1 MGPVGTLYLILFI
14 GCVGGNTVLEAKERQ
29 KILSKIKK
37 DKFYYIMFA
46 PVFVMAIIFNYIPML
61 GIRYAFYKFT
71 PFKKEFIGLD
81 NFRNIFFG
89 INSQRF
95 WIALGNTV
103 YLSVVNLILGIIT
116 SVVLAL
122 LLNEVYNKK
131 IRGAI
136 QTIVYLPHFLSW
148 VVTASIFAVILSP
161 QGGFVNNILQALGV
175 EPIYFLTSEKWWRPI
190 FLLIYRWK
198 ETGWGTIIYLAA
210 MTSINPQLYEAAEID
225 GAGRWKQ
232 TIHITIPS
240 LMPTILVVLILNLGK
255 ILNIFE
261 SVFVLYNPMVHNVA
275 DVIGTFTYRI
285 GMQQADYGLG
295 TAIGLFKSIIAM
307 ILVLITNRI
316 SRKIKGSDIL

>member
-1 MGPVGTLYLILFI
+1 MQELNKRKKVW
-14 GCVGGNTVLEAKERQ
+14 N
-29 KILSKIKK
+29 KIKK
-37 DKFYYIMFA
+37 DKFYYLMFL
-46 PVFVMAIIFNYIPML
+46 PVFVMTIIFNYIPMF

-81 NFRNIFFG
+81 NFKNIFFG

-95 WIALGNTV
+95 WLAFKNTII
-103 YLSVVNLILGIIT
+103 LSLSNLILGIIA

-148 VVTASIFAVILSP
+148 VVTASIFTIILSP
-161 QGGFVNNILQALGV
+161 QGGFINSILEAMGK

-225 GAGRWKQ
+225 GAGRWRQ
-232 TIHITIPS
+232 TIYITIPA
-240 LMPTILVVLILNLGK
+240 LMPTILVVFILNLGK
-255 ILNIFE
+255 VLNIFE
-261 SVFVLYNPMVHNVA
+261 SVFVLYNSMVHNVA

-295 TAIGLFKSIIAM
+295 TAIGLFKSLIAM
-307 ILVLITNRI
+307 ILVLITNKVSQKVR
-316 SRKIKGSDIL
+316 GSDIL

>member
-1 MGPVGTLYLILFI
+1 MQELNKRKKVW
-14 GCVGGNTVLEAKERQ
+14 N
-29 KILSKIKK
+29 KIKK
-37 DKFYYIMFA
+37 DKFYYLMFL
-46 PVFVMAIIFNYIPML
+46 PVFVMTIIFNYIPMF

-81 NFRNIFFG
+81 NFKNIFFG

-95 WIALGNTV
+95 WLAFKNTII
-103 YLSVVNLILGIIT
+103 LSLSNLILGIIA

-148 VVTASIFAVILSP
+148 VVTASIFTIILSP
-161 QGGFVNNILQALGV
+161 QGGFINSILEAMGK

-225 GAGRWKQ
+225 GAGRWRQ
-232 TIHITIPS
+232 TIYITIPA
-240 LMPTILVVLILNLGK
+240 LMPTILVVFVLNLGK
-255 ILNIFE
+255 VLNIFE
-261 SVFVLYNPMVHNVA
+261 SVFVLYNSMVHNVA
-275 DVIGTFTYRI
+275 DVIETFTYRI

-295 TAIGLFKSIIAM
+295 TAIGLFKSLIAM
-307 ILVLITNRI
+307 ILVLITNKVSQKVR
-316 SRKIKGSDIL
+316 GSDIL

>member
-1 MGPVGTLYLILFI
+1 MQELNKRKKVW
-14 GCVGGNTVLEAKERQ
+14 N
-29 KILSKIKK
+29 KIKK
-37 DKFYYIMFA
+37 DKFYYLMFL
-46 PVFVMAIIFNYIPML
+46 PVFVMTIIFNYIPMF

-81 NFRNIFFG
+81 NFKNIFFG

-95 WIALGNTV
+95 WLAFKNTII
-103 YLSVVNLILGIIT
+103 LSLSNLILGIIA

-148 VVTASIFAVILSP
+148 VVTASIFTIILSP
-161 QGGFVNNILQALGV
+161 QGGFINSILEAMGK

-225 GAGRWKQ
+225 GAGRWRQ
-232 TIHITIPS
+232 TIYITIPA
-240 LMPTILVVLILNLGK
+240 LMPTILVVFILNLGK
-255 ILNIFE
+255 VLNIFE
-261 SVFVLYNPMVHNVA
+261 SVFVLYNSMVHNVA
-275 DVIGTFTYRI
+275 DVIETFTYRI

-295 TAIGLFKSIIAM
+295 TAIGLFKSLIAM
-307 ILVLITNRI
+307 ILVLITNKVSQKVR
-316 SRKIKGSDIL
+316 GSDIL

>member
-1 MGPVGTLYLILFI
+1 VQELNKRKK
-14 GCVGGNTVLEAKERQ
+14 VWN
-29 KILSKIKK
+29 KIKK
-37 DKFYYIMFA
+37 DKFYYLMFL
-46 PVFVMAIIFNYIPML
+46 PVFVMTIIFNYIPMF

-81 NFRNIFFG
+81 NFKNIFFG

-95 WIALGNTV
+95 WLAFKNTII
-103 YLSVVNLILGIIT
+103 LSLSNLILGIIA

-148 VVTASIFAVILSP
+148 VVTASIFTIILSP
-161 QGGFVNNILQALGV
+161 QGGFINSILEAMGK

-225 GAGRWKQ
+225 GAGRWRQ
-232 TIHITIPS
+232 TIYITIPA
-240 LMPTILVVLILNLGK
+240 LMPTILVVFVLNLGK
-255 ILNIFE
+255 VLNIFE
-261 SVFVLYNPMVHNVA
+261 SVFVLYNSMVHNVA

-295 TAIGLFKSIIAM
+295 TAIGLFKSLIAM
-307 ILVLITNRI
+307 ILVLITNKVSQKVR
-316 SRKIKGSDIL
+316 GSDIL

>member
-1 MGPVGTLYLILFI
+1 MQELNKRKKVW
-14 GCVGGNTVLEAKERQ
+14 N
-29 KILSKIKK
+29 KIKK
-37 DKFYYIMFA
+37 DKFYYLMFL
-46 PVFVMAIIFNYIPML
+46 PVFVMTIIFNYIPMF

-81 NFRNIFFG
+81 NFKNIFFG

-95 WIALGNTV
+95 WLAFKNTII
-103 YLSVVNLILGIIT
+103 LSLSNLILGIIA

-148 VVTASIFAVILSP
+148 VVTASIFTIILSP
-161 QGGFVNNILQALGV
+161 QGGFINSILEAMGK
-175 EPIYFLTSEKWWRPI
+175 ETIYFLTSEKWWRPI

-225 GAGRWKQ
+225 GAGRWRQ
-232 TIHITIPS
+232 TIYITIPA
-240 LMPTILVVLILNLGK
+240 LMPTILVVFVLNLGK
-255 ILNIFE
+255 VLNIFE
-261 SVFVLYNPMVHNVA
+261 SVFVLYNSMVHNVA
-275 DVIGTFTYRI
+275 DVIETFTYRI

-295 TAIGLFKSIIAM
+295 TAIGLFKSLIAM
-307 ILVLITNRI
+307 ILVLITNKVSQKVR
-316 SRKIKGSDIL
+316 GSDIL

>member
-1 MGPVGTLYLILFI
+1 MQELNKRKKVW
-14 GCVGGNTVLEAKERQ
+14 N
-29 KILSKIKK
+29 KIKK
-37 DKFYYIMFA
+37 DKFYYLMFL
-46 PVFVMAIIFNYIPML
+46 PVFVMTIIFNYIPMF

-81 NFRNIFFG
+81 NFKNIFFG

-95 WIALGNTV
+95 WLAFKNTII
-103 YLSVVNLILGIIT
+103 LSLSNLILGIIA

-148 VVTASIFAVILSP
+148 VVTASIFTIILSP
-161 QGGFVNNILQALGV
+161 QGGFINSILEAMGK
-175 EPIYFLTSEKWWRPI
+175 ETIYFLTSEKWWRPI

-225 GAGRWKQ
+225 GAGRWRQ
-232 TIHITIPS
+232 TIYITIPA
-240 LMPTILVVLILNLGK
+240 LMPTILVVFVLNLGK
-255 ILNIFE
+255 VLNIFE

-275 DVIGTFTYRI
+275 DVIETFTYRI

-295 TAIGLFKSIIAM
+295 TAIGLFKSLIAM
-307 ILVLITNRI
+307 ILVLITNKVSQKVR
-316 SRKIKGSDIL
+316 GSDIL

>member
-1 MGPVGTLYLILFI
+1 MQELNKRKKVW
-14 GCVGGNTVLEAKERQ
+14 N
-29 KILSKIKK
+29 KIKK
-37 DKFYYIMFA
+37 DKFYYLMFL
-46 PVFVMAIIFNYIPML
+46 PVFVMTIIFNYIPMF

-81 NFRNIFFG
+81 NFKNIFFG

-95 WIALGNTV
+95 WLAFKNTII
-103 YLSVVNLILGIIT
+103 LSLSNLILGIIA

-148 VVTASIFAVILSP
+148 VVTASIFTIILSP
-161 QGGFVNNILQALGV
+161 QGGFINSILEAMGK

-225 GAGRWKQ
+225 GAGRWRQ
-232 TIHITIPS
+232 TIYITIPA
-240 LMPTILVVLILNLGK
+240 LMPTILVVFVLNLGK
-255 ILNIFE
+255 VLNIFE
-261 SVFVLYNPMVHNVA
+261 SVFVLYNSMVHNVA

-295 TAIGLFKSIIAM
+295 TAIGLFKSLIAM
-307 ILVLITNRI
+307 ILVLITNKVSQKVR
-316 SRKIKGSDIL
+316 GSDIL

>member
-1 MGPVGTLYLILFI
+1 
-14 GCVGGNTVLEAKERQ
+14 
-29 KILSKIKK
+29 
-37 DKFYYIMFA
+37 MFL
-46 PVFVMAIIFNYIPML
+46 PVFVMTIIFNYIPMF

-81 NFRNIFFG
+81 NFKNIFFG

-95 WIALGNTV
+95 WLAFKNTII
-103 YLSVVNLILGIIT
+103 LSLSNLILGIIA

-148 VVTASIFAVILSP
+148 VVTASIFTIILSP
-161 QGGFVNNILQALGV
+161 QGGFINSILEAMGK

-225 GAGRWKQ
+225 GAGRWRQ
-232 TIHITIPS
+232 TIYITIPA
-240 LMPTILVVLILNLGK
+240 LMPTILVVFVLNLGK
-255 ILNIFE
+255 VLNIFE
-261 SVFVLYNPMVHNVA
+261 SVFVLYNSMVHNVA
-275 DVIGTFTYRI
+275 DVIETFTYRI

-295 TAIGLFKSIIAM
+295 TAIGLFKSLIAM
-307 ILVLITNRI
+307 ILVLITNKVSQKVR
-316 SRKIKGSDIL
+316 GSDIL

>member
-1 MGPVGTLYLILFI
+1 MQELNKRKKVW
-14 GCVGGNTVLEAKERQ
+14 N
-29 KILSKIKK
+29 KIKK
-37 DKFYYIMFA
+37 DKFYYLMFL
-46 PVFVMAIIFNYIPML
+46 PVFVMTIIFNYIPMF

-81 NFRNIFFG
+81 NFKNIFFG

-95 WIALGNTV
+95 WLAFKNTII
-103 YLSVVNLILGIIT
+103 LSLSNLILGIIA

-148 VVTASIFAVILSP
+148 VVTASIFTIILSP
-161 QGGFVNNILQALGV
+161 QGGFINSILEAMGK

-225 GAGRWKQ
+225 GAGRWRQ
-232 TIHITIPS
+232 TIYITIPA
-240 LMPTILVVLILNLGK
+240 LMPTILVVFVLNLGK
-255 ILNIFE
+255 VLNIFE

-295 TAIGLFKSIIAM
+295 TAIGLFKSLIAM
-307 ILVLITNRI
+307 ILVLITNKVSQKVR
-316 SRKIKGSDIL
+316 GSDIL

>member
-1 MGPVGTLYLILFI
+1 VQELNKRKK
-14 GCVGGNTVLEAKERQ
+14 VWN
-29 KILSKIKK
+29 KIKK
-37 DKFYYIMFA
+37 DKFYYLMFL
-46 PVFVMAIIFNYIPML
+46 PVFVMTIIFNYIPMF

-81 NFRNIFFG
+81 NFKNIFFG

-95 WIALGNTV
+95 WLAFKNTII
-103 YLSVVNLILGIIT
+103 LSLSNLILGIIA

-148 VVTASIFAVILSP
+148 VVTASIFTIILSP
-161 QGGFVNNILQALGV
+161 QGGFINSILEAMGK

-225 GAGRWKQ
+225 GAGRWRQ
-232 TIHITIPS
+232 TIYITIPA
-240 LMPTILVVLILNLGK
+240 LMPTILVVFVLNLGK
-255 ILNIFE
+255 VLNIFE
-261 SVFVLYNPMVHNVA
+261 SVFVLYNSMVHNVA
-275 DVIGTFTYRI
+275 DVIETFTYRI

-295 TAIGLFKSIIAM
+295 TAIGLFKSLIAM
-307 ILVLITNRI
+307 ILVLITNKVSQKVR
-316 SRKIKGSDIL
+316 GSDIL

>member
-1 MGPVGTLYLILFI
+1 MQELNKRKKVW
-14 GCVGGNTVLEAKERQ
+14 N
-29 KILSKIKK
+29 KIKK
-37 DKFYYIMFA
+37 DKFYYLMFL
-46 PVFVMAIIFNYIPML
+46 PVFVMTIIFNYIPMF

-81 NFRNIFFG
+81 NFKNIFFG

-95 WIALGNTV
+95 WLAFKNTII
-103 YLSVVNLILGIIT
+103 LSLSNLILGIIA

-148 VVTASIFAVILSP
+148 VVTASIFTIILSP
-161 QGGFVNNILQALGV
+161 QGGFINSILEAMGK
-175 EPIYFLTSEKWWRPI
+175 ETIYFLTSEKWWRPI

-225 GAGRWKQ
+225 GAGRWRQ
-232 TIHITIPS
+232 TIYITIPA
-240 LMPTILVVLILNLGK
+240 LMPTILVVFILNLGK
-255 ILNIFE
+255 VLNIFE
-261 SVFVLYNPMVHNVA
+261 SVFVLYNSMVHNVA
-275 DVIGTFTYRI
+275 DVIETFTYRI

-295 TAIGLFKSIIAM
+295 TAIGLFKSLIAM
-307 ILVLITNRI
+307 ILVLITNKVSQKVR
-316 SRKIKGSDIL
+316 GSDIL

>member
-1 MGPVGTLYLILFI
+1 VQELNKRKK
-14 GCVGGNTVLEAKERQ
+14 VWN
-29 KILSKIKK
+29 KIKK
-37 DKFYYIMFA
+37 DKFYYLMFL
-46 PVFVMAIIFNYIPML
+46 PVFVMTIIFNYIPMF

-81 NFRNIFFG
+81 NFKNIFFG

-95 WIALGNTV
+95 WLAFKNTII
-103 YLSVVNLILGIIT
+103 LSLSNLILGIIA

-148 VVTASIFAVILSP
+148 VVTASIFTIILSP
-161 QGGFVNNILQALGV
+161 QGGFINSILEAMGK

-225 GAGRWKQ
+225 GAGRWRQ
-232 TIHITIPS
+232 TIYITIPA
-240 LMPTILVVLILNLGK
+240 LMPTILVVFILNLGK
-255 ILNIFE
+255 VLNIFE
-261 SVFVLYNPMVHNVA
+261 SVFVLYNSMVHNVA
-275 DVIGTFTYRI
+275 DVIETFTYRI

-295 TAIGLFKSIIAM
+295 TAIGLFKSLIAM
-307 ILVLITNRI
+307 ILVLITNKVSQKVR
-316 SRKIKGSDIL
+316 GSDIL